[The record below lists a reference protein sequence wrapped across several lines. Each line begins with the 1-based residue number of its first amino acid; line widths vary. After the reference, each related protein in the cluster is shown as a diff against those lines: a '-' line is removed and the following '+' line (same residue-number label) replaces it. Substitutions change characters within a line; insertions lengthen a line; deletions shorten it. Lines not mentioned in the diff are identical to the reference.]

1 MFKRTENKNV
11 PDDITSWCRPNTQ
24 TERYYCKFI
33 LKKKKIINASE
44 ETHRPAKTLVQM
56 GLSKGFLAV
65 DSRQQEKKN
74 REDMLKGRGKRE
86 IVRERRC
93 Q

>member
-1 MFKRTENKNV
+1 MFLMISLHGVDLTHRLRGTIANSFLK
-11 PDDITSWCRPNTQ
+11 
-24 TERYYCKFI
+24 
-33 LKKKKIINASE
+33 KKKKIINASE